1 MIGFQCGAYARH
13 DRHAIRWVVA
23 PYLRAKNRNR
33 HHVLVTVAGCSDW
46 PYPLREFR
54 LASET
59 APARL
64 TTSASRYRGIIFD
77 LDGTLVDSVPDFAV
91 AVDKTLIDLG
101 HDPVGEPRVRNWV
114 GNGPSK
120 LVERA
125 LQFAGA
131 DVATTHP
138 RALKLFTSHFDEDF
152 TSHSSLFHGVAEA
165 LPALVAKG
173 FCLAICSNR
182 SSHLIKPLLDHL
194 HIGAFFSA
202 WVGGD
207 DLPVKKPH
215 PAPLLHAAEIIAISP
230 QDCLVVGDSIN
241 DVQSA
246 RSAGMTV
253 AAVRYGY
260 NYGEDISAS
269 NPDLLIGSILELI

>member
-1 MIGFQCGAYARH
+1 MDNYSALPRDH
-13 DRHAIRWVVA
+13 LH
-23 PYLRAKNRNR
+23 P
-33 HHVLVTVAGCSDW
+33 HS
-46 PYPLREFR
+46 PREFR
-54 LASET
+54 LSPENT
-59 APARL
+59 PVHL
-64 TTSASRYRGIIFD
+64 TTPASRYRGILFD

-91 AVDKTLIDLG
+91 AVDKTLVDLG
-101 HDPVGEPRVRNWV
+101 LDPAGEPRVRNWV

-120 LVERA
+120 LIERA

-131 DVATTHP
+131 DVTATHR
-138 RALKLFTSHFDEDF
+138 RALDLFTSHFDEDF
-152 TSHSSLFHGVAEA
+152 ISHSSLFHGVAEA

-173 FCLAICSNR
+173 CRLAICSNR

-215 PAPLLHAAEIIAISP
+215 PAPWLHAAEKIAISP
-230 QDCLVVGDSIN
+230 NDCLVVGDSIN

-260 NYGEDISAS
+260 NYGEDISKS
-269 NPDLLIGSILELI
+269 HPDLLIGSILELI